1 MPRTEPAARIAVD
14 LVAPAKI
21 NLALH
26 VTGRRADGYHL
37 LETLVVFTR
46 DGDRISVEPADEDQF
61 VLKGPQVTHLEA
73 DASNLVLRA
82 RDLLRRQTG
91 RDDRFSITLDKRLP
105 VASGLGGGS
114 SDAATT
120 LKALAYLW
128 NLDIEEMARE
138 ALSLGADLPMCLAAI
153 PLVARGIGE
162 VIEPVPA
169 LPALDLVLVN
179 PGIPVSTPEIFGLLA
194 SRDNPPLTPLPEAPG
209 LEPLIGWLA
218 ANRNDLEPPAR
229 ALCPPIG
236 DAIAALE
243 GENSLFARMT
253 GSGATCFGLYADQD
267 AARRTAQQIK
277 ARHPHWFVMPTRSLA
292 SPEGPF
298 HGRT

>member
-1 MPRTEPAARIAVD
+1 LPRTEPAARIAVD

-26 VTGRRADGYHL
+26 VTGRRPDGYHL

-114 SDAATT
+114 SDAAAT
-120 LKALAYLW
+120 LKALACLW
-128 NLDIEEMARE
+128 NLKVEDMARD
-138 ALSLGADLPMCLAAI
+138 ALSLGADLPMCLAAR
-153 PLVARGIGE
+153 PLIARGIGE
-162 VIEPVPA
+162 EIEPVHA

-179 PGIPVSTPEIFGLLA
+179 PGVPVSTPQIFGLLA
-194 SRDNPPLTPLPEAPG
+194 TRENLPLSPLPSTPS
-209 LEPLIGWLA
+209 LDSLINWLA
-218 ANRNDLEPPAR
+218 ANRNDLEAPAR

-236 DAIAALE
+236 DAVAALE
-243 GENSLFARMT
+243 AQHCLFARMT
-253 GSGATCFGLYADQD
+253 GSGATCYGIFADEA
-267 AARRTAQQIK
+267 AARRSAEHIQ
-277 ARHPHWFVMPTRSLA
+277 ARHPHWVVMPTRSLA

-298 HGRT
+298 DGRT